1 MGSAT
6 SSNDWHFGFVRIGI
20 ADDCGF
26 PGSGFVAAQCASAFA
41 SKPACS

>member
-20 ADDCGF
+20 ADGCGLS
-26 PGSGFVAAQCASAFA
+26 GSGFVYNVVRAFTFK
-41 SKPACS
+41 STCS